1 MTVAFRSVF
10 GRTALLCLSF
20 FILVGASAND
30 DKAALAR
37 QLVEVI
43 QYKRMAADV
52 NQQCGVLEGTA
63 RDPVR
68 IFESNPN
75 VFGGVSPKSAYW
87 PEIVASHKRYM
98 TKLCT
103 AQSTENMAS
112 FYARAFERGMSLED
126 LKALVAFYSSPAGKR
141 FSSTNM
147 DAMGGYMKFLEKTM
161 AEVSASA
168 MKEAQADM
176 DAIVTKYRKNPR

>member
-1 MTVAFRSVF
+1 MIVACRSVF
-10 GRTALLCLSF
+10 GRIALLCLSLC
-20 FILVGASAND
+20 IPVGAGAADN
-30 DKAALAR
+30 KAALAR

-52 NQQCGVLEGTA
+52 NQQCGILEGTA

-87 PEIVASHKRYM
+87 PEIVASYKRYM

-103 AQSTENMAS
+103 AQSAENMAS
-112 FYARAFERGMSLED
+112 FYAREFERGMSLDD
-126 LKALVAFYSSPAGKR
+126 LKTLVAFYSSPAGKR
-141 FSSTNM
+141 FSSINM
-147 DAMGGYMKFLEKTM
+147 GAMGGYMKFLEKTM
-161 AEVSASA
+161 AEVSATA
-168 MKEAQADM
+168 MKDAQADM
-176 DAIVTKYRKNPR
+176 DAIVARYRKNPR